1 MKDKHDRS
9 LKKMKSFDSVS
20 TCNNNVRNHMKS
32 YDLVTTIIRLS
43 FLKL

>member
-32 YDLVTTIIRLS
+32 YEIYIGS
-43 FLKL
+43 CNNYY